1 MVRRT
6 MPFVRLL
13 WDGALWLSLVRRA
26 LPLAMTTIFI
36 ILYNES
42 DVVLL
47 SYLGEGEREVG
58 AYAAA
63 SKILK
68 VLQLIP
74 MLVVSGVY
82 PVFSDLARGPRD
94 ALNTAYRGTLKL
106 LLLIA
111 IPLAIVVASFAEP
124 FIRLIYG
131 QGFAPAIPPLR
142 LLAVSVPFVYL
153 GYVLVNVLV
162 SSDHM
167 AWAAL
172 VTGAACAINVVTN
185 LLLIPVFGISGSA
198 IATVAS
204 QGALVVIGAVAT
216 ERAVTRSGWV
226 QIVAK
231 PIVAGAAMLLALS
244 LVGRASWIL
253 AFPAGLGAYL
263 LALVLTGS
271 LREEEFAAVK
281 RLWRT
286 VAPQKVRYR

>member
-1 MVRRT
+1 MSVALLIASLFSLLIGSGMVWRM
-6 MPFVRLL
+6 MPHVRLL
-13 WDGALWLSLVRRA
+13 WDGALWLSLLRRA

-106 LLLIA
+106 LLMMA

-172 VTGAACAINVVTN
+172 VTGAACVINVAAN
-185 LLLIPVFGISGSA
+185 LLLIPVLGVSGSG
-198 IATVAS
+198 IASTAA
-204 QGALVVIGAVAT
+204 QGSV
-216 ERAVTRSGWV
+216 S
-226 QIVAK
+226 
-231 PIVAGAAMLLALS
+231 
-244 LVGRASWIL
+244 
-253 AFPAGLGAYL
+253 
-263 LALVLTGS
+263 
-271 LREEEFAAVK
+271 EE
-281 RLWRT
+281 
-286 VAPQKVRYR
+286 